1 MVIIHACCTLSFV
14 EEEMRFFYLGL
25 TVGAPVVKY
34 IPKNIDIQY
43 TQVLLF
49 IYSIP
54 STVLPEIIDKLLR
67 FFDDGSK
74 CTVNA

>member
-1 MVIIHACCTLSFV
+1 MA
-14 EEEMRFFYLGL
+14 
-25 TVGAPVVKY
+25 VGALEVKY

-54 STVLPEIIDKLLR
+54 STELPEIIDKLLR
-67 FFDDGSK
+67 FCDDESK
-74 CTVNA
+74 CTVDA